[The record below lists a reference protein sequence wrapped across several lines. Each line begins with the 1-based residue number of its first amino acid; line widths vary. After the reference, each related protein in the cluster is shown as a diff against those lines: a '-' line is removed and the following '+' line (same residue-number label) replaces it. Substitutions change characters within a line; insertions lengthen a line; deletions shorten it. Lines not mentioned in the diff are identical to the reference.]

1 MATEESEVSPVATG
15 VVKSSGIRGLD
26 SILSGGFSQ
35 GRVILVLG
43 EPGTGKTIF
52 ISQFL
57 YWGSTQGNENSMFIG
72 MNEPK
77 SRFISE
83 MRGVSMDFESLEKSG
98 KFSYVDA
105 TELRRIPEQ
114 AKVGRIHVGGREL
127 GLVNLIDMMQEGMQK
142 VSPKR
147 IAVDSISDLIFRFPT
162 IEERRPVILDIVESL
177 QTTGA
182 TCLLTSEVLSTGEDR
197 TVQPEEYLAEGVIL
211 LRRLPKKG
219 MRSIQVLK
227 MRGQK
232 VDTTPR
238 PYTITDKGIEVY
250 ASEEI
255 Y

>member
-1 MATEESEVSPVATG
+1 MSVKDSQTTDVGSI
-15 VVKSSGIRGLD
+15 KSSGIRGLD
-26 SILSGGFSQ
+26 PLLDGGFSQ

-57 YWGSTQGNENSMFIG
+57 HWGCTQGNENGMFIG
-72 MNEPK
+72 MNEQAP
-77 SRFISE
+77 RFFNE
-83 MRGVSMDFESLEKSG
+83 MQAVGMDFNDLSKNS

-105 TELRRIPEQ
+105 TEIRRIPEQ
-114 AKVGRIHVGGREL
+114 AKVGRINVGGREL
-127 GLVNLIDMMQEGMQK
+127 GLVNLIDMMQEGVSK

-147 IAVDSISDLIFRFPT
+147 IGVDSISDLVFRYPT

-182 TCLLTSEVLSTGEDR
+182 TCLLTSELLSTGEDR
-197 TVQPEEYLAEGVIL
+197 ALQPEEYLAEGVIL
-211 LRRLPKKG
+211 LRRLPRKG

-238 PYTITDKGIEVY
+238 PYTISDRGIEVY
-250 ASEEI
+250 SGEEI

>member
-1 MATEESEVSPVATG
+1 MAAKDSETEIDSLST
-15 VVKSSGIRGLD
+15 SGIKGLD
-26 SILSGGFSQ
+26 PLLGGGFSQ

-52 ISQFL
+52 TSQFL
-57 YWGSTQGNENSMFIG
+57 HSGASQGNENGMFIG

-77 SRFISE
+77 PRFLSE
-83 MRGVSMDFESLEKSG
+83 MRGVGMDFESLEKAN

-127 GLVNLIDMMQEGMQK
+127 GLVNLIDMMQEGIQK
-142 VSPKR
+142 ISPKR
-147 IAVDSISDLIFRFPT
+147 IGVDSISDLVFRFPT
-162 IEERRPVILDIVESL
+162 IEERRPVILDVVESL

-197 TVQPEEYLAEGVIL
+197 RVQPEEYLAEGVIL
-211 LRRLPKKG
+211 LRRLSRKG
-219 MRSIQVLK
+219 TRSVQILK

-250 ASEEI
+250 SSEEI